1 MRRRIIFCC
10 VAMMAFSFSIAQSSK
25 PVSII
30 FDSDMGPDYDDVG
43 AITLLHAFA
52 DSGYVKI
59 LATVASTNYEGVAG
73 VFDVFNTYFNRPGIA
88 IGVPHR
94 TGLNM
99 RDPQHWSDSVLAK
112 YPHTI
117 QRNSK
122 VPESVEVYRKV
133 LSQQPDNSVT
143 IVTVGFF
150 TNLSDLLKSPG
161 DLYSPLTGAAL
172 VQQKVKLLVSMA
184 GTFPSGKEFNV
195 EKDAAASQYVVAHW
209 TTPIIYSGFEIGRK
223 IFTGLPLIHNNG
235 IQNSPVKDVFSI
247 AIPLAKQDSAGRMSW
262 DETAVLIAA
271 KGYEPYY
278 TLHKGAMEVAADGSN
293 TWNDN
298 GKGQAYLVEK
308 VPPKEVENIINSVM
322 MHQPKKK
329 P

>member
-1 MRRRIIFCC
+1 MCRRIFFCC
-10 VAMMAFSFSIAQSSK
+10 AFIMTVSFSLAQATK

-59 LATVASTNYEGVAG
+59 LATIASTKYEGVAG
-73 VFDVFNTYFNRPGIA
+73 VFDVLNTYFNRPDIPV
-88 IGVPHR
+88 GVPHR
-94 TGLNM
+94 TGLDI
-99 RDPQHWSDSVLAK
+99 RDFQHWSDSLLAN

-117 QRNSK
+117 QKNAE

-133 LSQQPDNSVT
+133 LSQQPDKSVT
-143 IVTVGFF
+143 VVTVGFF
-150 TNLSDLLKSPG
+150 TNLADLLKSAG
-161 DLYSPLTGAAL
+161 DSYSPLTGAEL
-172 VQQKVKLLVSMA
+172 VQKKVKLLVSMA

-195 EKDAAASQYVVAHW
+195 MKDAAASQYVVAHW
-209 TTPIIYSGFEIGRK
+209 NTPIIYTGFEIGRK
-223 IFTGLPLIHNNG
+223 IFTGLPLIHNAG
-235 IQNSPVKDVFSI
+235 IQNSPVKDVFRISI
-247 AIPLAKQDSAGRMSW
+247 PMAEQDSAGRMSW

-278 TLHKGAMEVAADGSN
+278 TLRKGAMIVAADGGN
-293 TWNDN
+293 TWNSK
-298 GKGQAYLVEK
+298 GKKQAYVVERL
-308 VPPKEVENIINSVM
+308 PAKEVEDIINAIM
-322 MHQPKKK
+322 MHQPVKK

>member
-1 MRRRIIFCC
+1 MCRRMFFCF
-10 VAMMAFSFSIAQSSK
+10 AFVMVVFFSSAQSTK

-43 AITLLHAFA
+43 AIALLHAFA
-52 DSGYVKI
+52 DSGYVKV
-59 LATVASTNYEGVAG
+59 LATVASTRYQRVAG
-73 VFDVFNTYFNRPGIA
+73 VFDVLNTYFNRPGIP

-94 TGLNM
+94 TGLDI
-99 RDPQHWSDSVLAK
+99 RDPQHWSDSLLAA

-117 QRNSK
+117 QKNEQ

-150 TNLSDLLKSPG
+150 TNLADLLKSAG
-161 DLYSPLTGAAL
+161 DLYSPLTGAEL
-172 VQQKVKLLVSMA
+172 VQKKVKLLVSMA
-184 GTFPSGKEFNV
+184 GTFPAGKEFNV
-195 EKDAAASQYVVAHW
+195 MKDAAASRYVVTHW
-209 TTPIIYSGFEIGRK
+209 KTPVIYSGFEIGKK
-223 IFTGLPLIHNNG
+223 IFSGLPLIQNSN
-235 IQNSPVKDVFSI
+235 IQNSPVKDVFRIS
-247 AIPLAKQDSAGRMSW
+247 IPLAKQDSAGRMSW

-293 TWNDN
+293 TWNDK
-298 GKGQAYLVEK
+298 GKNQAYVVEK
-308 VPPKEVENIINSVM
+308 VPPKVVEHIINTTM
-322 MHQPKKK
+322 MHQPMKK